1 MCFTFQFAKRLLE
14 GTSVAAELDPGF
26 KGGKIAAE
34 VLDASDSLRELCSKC
49 GLTTNRGEGHS
60 SFAWVSANPTEAFTQ
75 SVFQNLS
82 TLIKTS
88 SVLCADWQTVKT
100 FVSAV
105 MVCRQMT

>member
-1 MCFTFQFAKRLLE
+1 MCFSFQFAKGLLE

-26 KGGKIAAE
+26 EGGKIAAE
-34 VLDASDSLRELCSKC
+34 VLDALDSLRELCSKC
-49 GLTTNRGEGHS
+49 GRQLTGGQGHS

-75 SVFQNLS
+75 NVFQNLGAP
-82 TLIKTS
+82 IKTS
-88 SVLCADWQTVKT
+88 SVLCADQQTMKT